1 MSSHSTASAS
11 HARAL
16 QSCTECRRRKIR
28 CDKRVPCRACTERG
42 DQSNCRRAP
51 AQRRR
56 HAAEPTYNGTDE
68 MEALRAELAQI
79 QRRLGLVEAELAM
92 GGDRE
97 SSNTP
102 SNQNPSN
109 ELHGNV
115 AAALEDA
122 VFDIGQMRDS
132 TDNKQA
138 TIGQSSMRWFQPITL
153 DACLVAL
160 PSQRHCETLMD
171 AYLTHLNWFCGC
183 LHGPVLRTT
192 HRNFWLA
199 RSASP
204 GQETMFTSLLFSIL
218 SVTAYLLTDDQAS
231 EAGYSRDEL
240 EAMASTWFDCSYASF
255 FRCEGMSDPSLLAVQ
270 AMITLN
276 YAFHL
281 SGNSRAHHSMF
292 GLNVG
297 MARSIGIHLLGTK
310 QHENPR
316 GSLRD
321 QMGRR
326 AWWCLVETE
335 WSFTPYH
342 RYSCRSSPFFETL
355 HVLILV

>member
-1 MSSHSTASAS
+1 MSSRSITSIS
-11 HARAL
+11 QARAV
-16 QSCTECRRRKIR
+16 QSCIECRRRKIR
-28 CDKRVPCRACTERG
+28 CDKNVPCRACTERG

-56 HAAEPTYNGTDE
+56 HAPEPTHSSTDDI
-68 MEALRAELAQI
+68 EALRAELAQV

-92 GGDRE
+92 GGDDD
-97 SSNTP
+97 SSSTP
-102 SNQNPSN
+102 PGRNAPSTI
-109 ELHGNV
+109 HGNV

-132 TDNKQA
+132 ADNMQS
-138 TIGQSSMRWFQPITL
+138 TIGQSNMRWFQPITL
-153 DACLVAL
+153 DACLLTL
-160 PSQRHCETLMD
+160 PSQRHCETLVD

-204 GQETMFTSLLFSIL
+204 TQETMFTSLLFSIL
-218 SVTAYLLTDDQAS
+218 SVTAYLLTDDQAA

-240 EAMASTWFDCSYASF
+240 EAMAPTWFDCSYASF
-255 FRCEGMSDPSLLAVQ
+255 FRCQGMSDPSLLAVQ
-270 AMITLN
+270 SMVTLN

-281 SGNSRAHHSMF
+281 SGNSKAHHSMF

-297 MARSIGIHLLGTK
+297 MARSIGIHLLGMK
-310 QHENPR
+310 QPGNSGGP
-316 GSLRD
+316 LRD

-342 RYSCRSSPFFETL
+342 RYSCGSNELFRTL
-355 HVLILV
+355 YVLILV